1 MSETSSTSLLGPR
14 FEQALV
20 YAATLHAGQVRKSTP
35 IPYVSH
41 VLAVTAIALEH
52 GANED
57 EAIAA
62 LLHDAVEDCGGKPRL
77 ADIRHR
83 FGGTVADIVAGCT
96 DADVTPKPPW
106 EERKRQYI
114 EHVKTASPSVL
125 LVSCSDKVHNAR
137 SIVADLRAGVDV
149 FALFKGGKDGTLWYY
164 RSLLEVFQQREVPP
178 RLVAELARSV
188 SEMQSLAGEF

>member
-20 YAATLHAGQVRKSTP
+20 YAAMLHAGQVRKSTP

-41 VLAVTAIALEH
+41 VLAVSAIALEH

-77 ADIRHR
+77 LDIRHR
-83 FGGTVADIVAGCT
+83 FGATVADIVAGCT

-164 RSLLEVFQQREVPP
+164 RSLLEIFQQRNVPP

-188 SEMQSLAGEF
+188 SEMQSLAGEV

>member
-1 MSETSSTSLLGPR
+1 MSEERPHSLLGPR

-20 YAATLHAGQVRKSTP
+20 YAATLHSGQVRKSTP
-35 IPYVSH
+35 IPYISH

-57 EAIAA
+57 QAIAA
-62 LLHDAVEDCGGKPRL
+62 LLHDVVEDCGGKPRL
-77 ADIRHR
+77 ADVRHR
-83 FGGTVADIVAGCT
+83 FGETVAEIVAGCT

-114 EHVKTASPSVL
+114 EHVKSAPPSVM

-149 FALFKGGKDGTLWYY
+149 FALFKGGKSGTLWYY
-164 RSLLEVFQQREVPP
+164 RSLLEIFQQRDVPP

-188 SEMQSLAGEF
+188 SEMQSLAGEI